1 MDQRTGIKRE
11 RERNVDII
19 QAPVEGVPEKRA
31 RNSQEQYGTIQLAA
45 STLRY
50 SEQQVIY
57 TIISI
62 RHFFIHNFEAFFL
75 YWSIHKK

>member
-1 MDQRTGIKRE
+1 MLSEISQNRSPKMDQRTGIKRE

-45 STLRY
+45 SALRY
-50 SEQQVIY
+50 SEPQV
-57 TIISI
+57 
-62 RHFFIHNFEAFFL
+62 FFKYSMNFSL
-75 YWSIHKK
+75 K

>member
-1 MDQRTGIKRE
+1 MVLSEISQNRSPKMDQRTGIKRE

-45 STLRY
+45 SALRY
-50 SEQQVIY
+50 SEPQV
-57 TIISI
+57 
-62 RHFFIHNFEAFFL
+62 FFKYSMNFC
-75 YWSIHKK
+75 IT